1 MSVTFRL
8 NNATYYPVPN
18 LSYNPE
24 EPEDDIYNPK
34 TISETIYPEMNISN
48 INAGSLLITID
59 KYDQQLCGEIENKDL
74 DAFIDK
80 INKLELSDTTPAY
93 LIKYLVMLDRIS
105 RIAKELGDAL
115 RRKTLLIFGDTD
127 NEGIKNSLS
136 KIKSIL

>member
-8 NNATYYPVPN
+8 NNAKYYPVPN

-34 TISETIYPEMNISN
+34 TILETIYPEMNISN
-48 INAGSLLITID
+48 INAGSLLITIE

-105 RIAKELGDAL
+105 RIAKELGDNL
-115 RRKTLLIFGDTD
+115 VW
-127 NEGIKNSLS
+127 S
-136 KIKSIL
+136 